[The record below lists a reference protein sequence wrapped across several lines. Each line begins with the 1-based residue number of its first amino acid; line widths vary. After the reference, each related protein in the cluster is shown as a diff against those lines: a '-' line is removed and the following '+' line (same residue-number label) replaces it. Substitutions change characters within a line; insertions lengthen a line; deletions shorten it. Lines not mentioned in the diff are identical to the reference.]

1 MKVQQAHNQTQN
13 MNIMEKEN
21 IICGVS
27 YRYKKNHHSSQ
38 TQQIKIT
45 NRKLFLDFHKI

>member
-27 YRYKKNHHSSQ
+27 YRYKKNIIPAKLNRSKLQ
-38 TQQIKIT
+38 TE
-45 NRKLFLDFHKI
+45 NYF